1 MYTHTRSRDDIGDS
15 RVEKECLF
23 LYLSDSEGLFYLVL
37 YLHLN
42 IYKLCMWV
50 CVCMCICVYA
60 YPCSYV
66 CVTVQHMWKLE
77 NNVWV
82 LFPSLC
88 INLACRDGTQKLKS
102 FIEHLLRRNF
112 AVSTFT
118 YWAILWVSL
127 SVLTYFTLLT

>member
-1 MYTHTRSRDDIGDS
+1 MLGKRMFIFISFRFRGTCFI
-15 RVEKECLF
+15 
-23 LYLSDSEGLFYLVL
+23 L
-37 YLHLN
+37 YLHFN

-77 NNVWV
+77 DNVWV
-82 LFPSLC
+82 LFPSLS
-88 INLACRDGTQKLKS
+88 INLAWRDGTQKLKS
-102 FIEHLLRRNF
+102 FIKHLLRRNF
-112 AVSTFT
+112 AVSMFT

-127 SVLTYFTLLT
+127 FISINIFYTINININVIKLFLIFKY